1 MTLSFF
7 YENYLYLKAIIE
19 DMMDNPDDLL
29 KLGGSIE
36 LSGFSAVDRGA
47 MIILKK
53 IVGNYARKLADSAD
67 NFEALKLRVKKVHDN
82 IFELKCQMIAGG
94 NSINSSVE
102 ERNIFV
108 AVDSALKK
116 ISEQM

>member
-1 MTLSFF
+1 METS
-7 YENYLYLKAIIE
+7 EGSE
-19 DMMDNPDDLL
+19 DLL
-29 KLGGSIE
+29 KLGGNIE
-36 LSGFSAVDRGA
+36 LSGFSSVDRGA

-53 IVGNYARKLADSAD
+53 IIGNYARKLADASD

-82 IFELKCQMIAGG
+82 TYELNCQVIDGG
-94 NSINSSVE
+94 NSVNSSVE

>member
-1 MTLSFF
+1 MDSPDT
-7 YENYLYLKAIIE
+7 E
-19 DMMDNPDDLL
+19 DIL
-29 KLGGSIE
+29 KLGGNIE
-36 LSGFSAVDRGA
+36 LSGFSSVDRGA

-53 IVGNYARKLADSAD
+53 IIGNYARKLADSSS

-82 IFELKCQMIAGG
+82 TYELNCQMIAGG
-94 NSINSSVE
+94 SSVNSSVE

>member
-1 MTLSFF
+1 MR
-7 YENYLYLKAIIE
+7 YI
-19 DMMDNPDDLL
+19 MDNIEAADSEADLL

-36 LSGFSAVDRGA
+36 LSGFSSIDRGS

-53 IVGNYARKLADSAD
+53 IIGNYARKLSD
-67 NFEALKLRVKKVHDN
+67 NSQSFEALKLRVKTVHDS
-82 IFELKCQMIAGG
+82 IFELNCQVVDGG
-94 NSINSSVE
+94 NVITSSVE
-102 ERNIFV
+102 DRNIFV